1 LVLLIKG
8 GKVTVEATKSGTI
21 EFETDV
27 DVSVLQVAATSTGA
41 FEITRIEKFGDK
53 DEALN
58 GVLHSEQLKQYG
70 NFWLPP
76 EPVPFRVGRKIVFYV
91 TDISGAANT
100 IYISLV
106 CVF

>member
-1 LVLLIKG
+1 VIKG
-8 GKVTVEATKSGTI
+8 GKVTLSANASDI
-21 EFETDV
+21 LEFETDV
-27 DVSVLQVAATSTGA
+27 DVSVLQVAVASTGA

-53 DEALN
+53 DEALD

-76 EPVPFRVGRKIVFYV
+76 EPVPFRVGRKIIFYV
-91 TDISGAANT
+91 TDISGATNT
-100 IYISLV
+100 VYIGLV